1 MLQSMVLG
9 KFLVK
14 KSKLIAFFS
23 EKLGSA
29 KLNYC
34 IYDLNFYAIVQA
46 IKHWNYYLSYKEFIL
61 NTNHEALKHL
71 HNQLSLHKRHAKWV
85 AYLQQFNFCIRHK
98 AGVLNKVAEGLSQ
111 RHALLCHMQAVV
123 LGFDVFKE
131 HYMGDNKLQPILAAI
146 KQGNYATYLGF
157 YEKEGFLFK
166 GVQLCVPNF
175 LLRDQLL
182 LEVHNQGWEG
192 YDFIFDAT

>member
-1 MLQSMVLG
+1 
-9 KFLVK
+9 
-14 KSKLIAFFS
+14 
-23 EKLGSA
+23 
-29 KLNYC
+29 
-34 IYDLNFYAIVQA
+34 
-46 IKHWNYYLSYKEFIL
+46 
-61 NTNHEALKHL
+61 
-71 HNQLSLHKRHAKWV
+71 
-85 AYLQQFNFCIRHK
+85 
-98 AGVLNKVAEGLSQ
+98 
-111 RHALLCHMQAVV
+111 MQAVV

-166 GVQLCVPNF
+166 GEQLCVPNF